1 MKGKKLIGVG
11 SLAVCL
17 SLILGGSLAAYGQT
31 VYGSLA
37 GTVYDP
43 SGAVIPQADVTI
55 RSLDPGQSRE
65 IRTDDAGFWRMPS
78 LPPGRYAVD
87 VVAPNFGKLTRAPI
101 VVEPTVERT
110 VDVTLRP
117 GAVTEV
123 VSVTA
128 EAPLI
133 EQTRAQL
140 SRGVESRQIMMLPGL
155 NSLTGLALLQPGA
168 APNDLGRPGSGFV
181 VNGGRTRSN
190 NFMIDGANNNDQS
203 LQIPRQNLPPEVL
216 GEFRIITNN
225 FSAEYGRNF
234 GSVVLQTTKSGTN
247 EFHGASRWA

>member
-1 MKGKKLIGVG
+1 MKGKEMFRVG
-11 SLAVCL
+11 SLTLCL
-17 SLILGGSLAAYGQT
+17 ALILGGSAAVYGQT

-37 GTVYDP
+37 GTVFDP
-43 SGAVIPQADVTI
+43 SGAVIPQASVTI
-55 RSLDPGQSRE
+55 RSLDTGQARE
-65 IRTDDAGFWRMPS
+65 IKADDTGFWRMPS

-133 EQTRAQL
+133 EQTKAQL
-140 SRGVESRQIMMLPGL
+140 SRGVDSQTIMMLPGL

-190 NFMIDGANNNDQS
+190 NFMIDGANN
-203 LQIPRQNLPPEVL
+203 
-216 GEFRIITNN
+216 
-225 FSAEYGRNF
+225 
-234 GSVVLQTTKSGTN
+234 
-247 EFHGASRWA
+247 